1 MTTLIDHDMSDAMSI
16 MLQRGGMRDSKFVF
30 PFPFEDEKK
39 NLKALNQLLRRGY
52 VKRVCV
58 HYGKDNYHRLVR
70 SVGYVNYVVTE
81 RGEQAL
87 GWV

>member
-1 MTTLIDHDMSDAMSI
+1 MIDHDMSDAMSI
-16 MLQRGGMRDSKFVF
+16 MLQTGGRRDSKFVF
-30 PFPFEDEKK
+30 PFPFADEKK

-52 VKRVCV
+52 VQRVNV
-58 HYGKDNYHRLVR
+58 SGIDNYHRLVR
-70 SVGYVNYVVTE
+70 NVGYVNYTVTE

>member
-1 MTTLIDHDMSDAMSI
+1 MNTLIDYDMSDAMSI

-52 VKRVCV
+52 VKRVNV
-58 HYGKDNYHRLVR
+58 SGIDNYHRHVR
-70 SVGYVNYVVTE
+70 SVGYVNYTVTQ